1 MLRGRDFD
9 EAFCAEEIVLSHL
22 SSLGQHLPGVGPTDQ
37 EDQHMGWIMGAPA
50 VPLGIMGAPTKSD
63 SCRSRTKPLVAGV
76 LRHDHNQRGTHGSD
90 GIVNYE
96 PRS

>member
-1 MLRGRDFD
+1 MCRRDRF
-9 EAFCAEEIVLSHL
+9 E
-22 SSLGQHLPGVGPTDQ
+22 SSVVGQHLLGVGPTDQ
-37 EDQHMGWIMGAPA
+37 EDQHMGWIMGAPT

-76 LRHDHNQRGTHGSD
+76 LRHDHNQGGTHGSD